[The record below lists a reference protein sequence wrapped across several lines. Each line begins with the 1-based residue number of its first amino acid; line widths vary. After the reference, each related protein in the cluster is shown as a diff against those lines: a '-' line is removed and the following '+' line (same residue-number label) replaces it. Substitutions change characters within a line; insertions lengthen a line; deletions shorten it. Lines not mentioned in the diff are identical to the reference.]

1 MAITRE
7 EIKRLK
13 ALEEDFGLS
22 NTLEKHVGVR
32 YEDYIKPSNYGS
44 NTVNLN
50 NRDPKYDHYLPNL
63 KDPSNLHYLRSF
75 IDNPVYK
82 ERFGFRDENF
92 PITDNSP
99 QALAVSDINSIIAHG
114 SHLLGGFC
122 ASGHF
127 DTGRPGGSSS
137 RLNAFV
143 YTNEMKRSVSTYFKP
158 ARRELSDGYFF
169 PVWVDCYL
177 REGRI
182 YYKRTRDDTSG
193 RVTIINYTKTSDGF
207 NQSDN
212 FVYSPPLNNFTK
224 LENIGEF
231 KVGGGYFGKSPF
243 DYKAYLI
250 KDVGDFLNDSTN
262 LTVSAHA
269 NRKTLVSELN
279 EIVGPI
285 LIENRRENA
294 FYRFPNVYGLNN
306 GINIETYT
314 ETLKN
319 KWMGRIEELIRLRI
333 KFVETF
339 VPTGSFK
346 NEFIKNLNYILNNL
360 RGLIR
365 VVKKHNFIAHSNFTN
380 RESNDLTNDRPAT
393 EFLRYY
399 VYVVHGV
406 EIPDY
411 EMYNKI
417 HTTRIEIDKIGG
429 GTSPRQDLDPEDY
442 EGAEYNSRKVIFQLK
457 NNLLG
462 EVSRDL
468 EFPYPDTKPI
478 ALPPTQ
484 EEYDALP
491 SDSVTKA
498 YFPRYK
504 YAKLKGREATP
515 ESLILAFKE
524 MIIDPMNNLRL
535 RNKNHPARQPYHEFL
550 SDKLFVNYDGVLY
563 TQDDIRYN
571 RLESRRKIASNDPLL
586 FLGNPMTS
594 EVLND
599 VYLYHKD
606 EYLAAQLPDNKN
618 FVKYVYDTI
627 RKLTL
632 GKMDNSISVKN
643 TLNALGIIAESL
655 SCIGTLEI
663 FYTDKDPTSNIF
675 TPFAFNNPYHDFNDS
690 QLLIKLRNLQSPPVF
705 SSPELT
711 KTEELRP
718 YYYFAIL
725 DPRYA
730 LEDVMM
736 KYKDLWLGQNLSER
750 KVNELFSKVAND
762 LMNNALRVR
771 RMFVHVRDAQRGYLE
786 NAQWEHNWGRV
797 GYVRGFDQIQMWGS
811 SCKSVKA
818 DFNMITRPITHIDL
832 RVRYEWTNAAGRGIH
847 FKFTAVNKATLAE
860 DLRDENNNLINFDN
874 PLVYWNGQY
883 DHNTIRDSGLLK
895 LKRSIPTTHMIKLYI
910 YKQGDDSGDAI
921 NIDYIAFKGLSFAN

>member
-1 MAITRE
+1 MAITLE

-13 ALEEDFGLS
+13 ALEEDFSISG
-22 NTLEKHVGVR
+22 TLEKHVGVR
-32 YEDYIKPSNYGS
+32 YEDYIKPSNYGG
-44 NTVNLN
+44 NTVNMN
-50 NRDPKYDHYLPNL
+50 NRDSKYEHYLPNL
-63 KDPSNLHYLRSF
+63 EDQSNLHYLRSF
-75 IDNPVYK
+75 ISNPVYK
-82 ERFGFRDENF
+82 ERFGFREENF

-99 QALAVSDINSIIAHG
+99 EALAVSDINSIIAHG
-114 SHLLGGFC
+114 SHLLGGFY
-122 ASGHF
+122 A
-127 DTGRPGGSSS
+127 GGQFETTIAAAKQI

-143 YTNEMKRSVSTYFKP
+143 YTNEMKRNVSTYFRP

-177 REGRI
+177 REGLI
-182 YYKRTRDDTSG
+182 TYKRTKNDTG
-193 RVTIINYTKTSDGF
+193 RETIYSTAITSDGF
-207 NQSDN
+207 KLSYN

-231 KVGGGYFGKSPF
+231 KVGGGYFGKSPS
-243 DYKAYLI
+243 DYDGYLI
-250 KDVGDFLNDSTN
+250 RDIGDFLNDSVN
-262 LTVSAHA
+262 PTVSAHA
-269 NRKTLVSELN
+269 NRKTLVTKLN
-279 EIVGPI
+279 EIIGPV
-285 LIENRRENA
+285 LTRTWRENA
-294 FYRFPNVYGLNN
+294 FYRFPNVYGLNS
-306 GINIETYT
+306 GLNIETYT

-339 VPTGSFK
+339 VPKGSFK

-365 VVKKHNFIAHSNFTN
+365 VVKKHNFIAHSNATDKL
-380 RESNDLTNDRPAT
+380 SNDFIIKEQPVT

-417 HTTRIEIDKIGG
+417 HTTRIEIDKLGG
-429 GTSPRQDLDPEDY
+429 GTSPRQDLDIGDY
-442 EGAEYNSRKVIFQLK
+442 EGDVYNSRKIVFQLK

-462 EVSRDL
+462 DVSRDL
-468 EFPYPDTKPI
+468 EFPYPDSGPI

-491 SDSVTKA
+491 SDSITKA

-504 YAKLKGREATP
+504 YAKLKGREVTP
-515 ESLILAFKE
+515 ESIITAFKE
-524 MIIDPMNNLRL
+524 MVLDPMNNLRL
-535 RNKNHPARQPYHEFL
+535 RNKNHPARQPFHEFL

-571 RLESRRKIASNDPLL
+571 RLESRRKIASNDPML
-586 FLGNPMTS
+586 FLGNPVTS

-606 EYLAAQLPDNKN
+606 EYLVDKLPDNKA
-618 FVKYVYDTI
+618 FVKYVYDTV

-632 GKMDNSISVKN
+632 GKMDDSISVKN
-643 TLNALGIIAESL
+643 TLNALGTIAESL
-655 SCIGTLEI
+655 SCIGTLEVL
-663 FYTDKDPTSNIF
+663 YTDKEPTSGIF
-675 TPFAFNNPYHDFNDS
+675 SPTVFNNPYHVFEDTK
-690 QLLIKLRNLQSPPVF
+690 LLVKLKHLQSPYVRNLT
-705 SSPELT
+705 ELT

-730 LEDVMM
+730 LEGVMM

-762 LMNNALRVR
+762 LMNNALKVR
-771 RMFVHVRDAQRGYLE
+771 RMFVHVRDAQRGYME
-786 NAQWEHNWGRV
+786 NGSWQHLWGRSSWLSPND
-797 GYVRGFDQIQMWGS
+797 YQIWGS
-811 SCKSVKA
+811 SGKA
-818 DFNMITRPITHIDL
+818 RNLYFNMVTRPITHVEL
-832 RVRYEWTNAAGRGIH
+832 RVGYKWTNAAGHGMH
-847 FKFTAVNKATLAE
+847 FKISAVNKATLAE
-860 DLRDENNNLINFDN
+860 DLRDENNNVINFDN

-883 DHNTIRDSGLLK
+883 GDHAVRESGLLK
-895 LKRSIPTTHMIKLYI
+895 LKRSIPPTHMIRLYA

-921 NIDYIAFKGLSFAN
+921 NVEFTHIKEVTFGN

>member
-1 MAITRE
+1 MAITTE

-44 NTVNLN
+44 NTVNLS
-50 NRDPKYDHYLPNL
+50 NRDPKYGYYLPNL
-63 KDPSNLHYLRSF
+63 EDPSNLHYLRSF

-99 QALAVSDINSIIAHG
+99 QALAISDINSIIAHG

-127 DTGRPGGSSS
+127 DSARPGASSI

-177 REGRI
+177 REGI
-182 YYKRTRDDTSG
+182 ISYKRTRDDTSG
-193 RVTIINYTKTSDGF
+193 RVTIINYTKTSDTF
-207 NQSDN
+207 NRDN

-243 DYKAYLI
+243 DYSGYVI
-250 KDVGDFLNDSTN
+250 KDVGDFLNDSAN
-262 LTVSAHA
+262 LTVSSHA
-269 NRKTLVSELN
+269 NRKTLVSDLN
-279 EIVGPI
+279 EIVGPV
-285 LIENRRENA
+285 LTKTWRENA
-294 FYRFPNVYGLNN
+294 FYRFPNVYGLNS
-306 GINIETYT
+306 GLNIETYT

-339 VPTGSFK
+339 VPTGSFR

-365 VVKKHNFIAHSNFTN
+365 VVKKHNFIAHSNFTDK
-380 RESNDLTNDRPAT
+380 ESKNLTNDSPAT

-417 HTTRIEIDKIGG
+417 HTTRIEIEKL
-429 GTSPRQDLDPEDY
+429 GTDPNSEDF
-442 EGAEYNSRKVIFQLK
+442 NKKLVFQLK
-457 NNLLG
+457 NNILG

-491 SDSVTKA
+491 SDSATKA
-498 YFPRYK
+498 YFPRYT
-504 YAKLKGREATP
+504 YAKLKGREVTP
-515 ESLILAFKE
+515 ETLILAFKE

-535 RNKNHPARQPYHEFL
+535 RNKNHPARQPYREFL

-618 FVKYVYDTI
+618 FVKYVYDTM

-663 FYTDKDPTSNIF
+663 LYTDKDPTSNIF
-675 TPFAFNNPYHDFNDS
+675 TPFAFNNPYHVFEDPKM
-690 QLLIKLRNLQSPPVF
+690 LVKLKHLQSPYVRDL
-705 SSPELT
+705 PELT
-711 KTEELRP
+711 KAEELRP

-725 DPRYA
+725 DPRYT

-750 KVNELFSKVAND
+750 KVNELFTKVAND

-771 RMFVHVRDAQRGYLE
+771 RMFVHVRDAQRGYME
-786 NAQWEHNWGRV
+786 NGTWTYVWGRPSWLSPND
-797 GYVRGFDQIQMWGS
+797 YQLWGS
-811 SCKSVKA
+811 SGIVRNL
-818 DFNMITRPITHIDL
+818 DFNMITRPITHVEL
-832 RVRYEWTNAAGRGIH
+832 RVGYKWTNHSGWGMH
-847 FKFTAVNKATLAE
+847 FKISAVNRATLAE
-860 DLRDENNNLINFDN
+860 DLRDENNNVINFDN

-883 DHNTIRDSGLLK
+883 DNYAVRESGLMK
-895 LKRSIPTTHMIKLYI
+895 LKRSIPPTHMIRLYA
-910 YKQGDDSGDAI
+910 YKQGDTSGDAI
-921 NIDYIAFKGLSFAN
+921 NVDFTHIKEVAFGD

>member
-1 MAITRE
+1 MAITLE

-13 ALEEDFGLS
+13 ALEEDFGIS

-32 YEDYIKPSNYGS
+32 YEDYIKPSNYGG
-44 NTVNLN
+44 NTVNMN
-50 NRDPKYDHYLPNL
+50 KRDFKYDHYLPNL
-63 KDPSNLHYLRSF
+63 EDQSNLHYLRSF
-75 IDNPVYK
+75 ISNPVYK
-82 ERFGFRDENF
+82 ERFGFREENF
-92 PITDNSP
+92 TITDNSP
-99 QALAVSDINSIIAHG
+99 EALAVSDINSIIAHG
-114 SHLLGGFC
+114 SHLLGGFYAGGQFESKIAG
-122 ASGHF
+122 ASLI
-127 DTGRPGGSSS
+127 

-143 YTNEMKRSVSTYFKP
+143 YTNEMKRSVNTYFKP

-177 REGRI
+177 REGLI
-182 YYKRTRDDTSG
+182 FYKRNRDDTGRQTTFNNTITRDDF
-193 RVTIINYTKTSDGF
+193 K
-207 NQSDN
+207 QSDN

-231 KVGGGYFGKSPF
+231 KVGGGYFGKSPSE
-243 DYKAYLI
+243 YGGYPI

-262 LTVSAHA
+262 PTVSAHA
-269 NRKTLVSELN
+269 NRKTLVSKLN
-279 EIVGPI
+279 EIIGPT
-285 LIENRRENA
+285 LLRNWRENA
-294 FYRFPNVYGLNN
+294 FYRFPNVYGLNS
-306 GINIETYT
+306 GLNIETYT

-339 VPTGSFK
+339 VPKGSFK

-365 VVKKHNFIAHSNFTN
+365 VVKKHNFIAHSSLTDKAQ
-380 RESNDLTNDRPAT
+380 NDFIVKEQPVT

-417 HTTRIEIDKIGG
+417 HTTRIEIDKLGG
-429 GTSPRQDLDPEDY
+429 GTSPRQDLDIGDY
-442 EGAEYNSRKVIFQLK
+442 EGDEYNSRKIVFQLK

-468 EFPYPDTKPI
+468 EFPYPDSGPI

-491 SDSVTKA
+491 SDSITKA

-504 YAKLKGREATP
+504 YAKLKGREVTP
-515 ESLILAFKE
+515 ESIITAFKE
-524 MIIDPMNNLRL
+524 MVLDPMNNLRL
-535 RNKNHPARQPYHEFL
+535 RNKNHPARQPFHEFL

-571 RLESRRKIASNDPLL
+571 RLESRRKIASNDPML
-586 FLGNPMTS
+586 FLGNPVTS

-599 VYLYHKD
+599 IYLYHKD
-606 EYLAAQLPDNKN
+606 EYLADKIPDNKA
-618 FVKYVYDTI
+618 FVKYVYDTV

-632 GKMDNSISVKN
+632 GKIDNSISVKN
-643 TLNALGIIAESL
+643 TLNALGTIAESL

-663 FYTDKDPTSNIF
+663 LYTDKDPTSNLF
-675 TPFAFNNPYHDFNDS
+675 TAPVFNNPFHDFDDINM
-690 QLLIKLRNLQSPPVF
+690 LVKLKHLQSPYVRVL
-705 SSPELT
+705 PEIT
-711 KTEELRP
+711 KSEELRP

-730 LEDVMM
+730 LEGVMV
-736 KYKDLWLGQNLSER
+736 KYKDLWLGQTLSER
-750 KVNELFSKVAND
+750 KVNELFTKVAND
-762 LMNNALRVR
+762 LMNNALKVR
-771 RMFVHVRDAQRGYLE
+771 RMFIHVRDAQRGYME
-786 NAQWEHNWGRV
+786 NGTWHHVWGRRSELSPNS
-797 GYVRGFDQIQMWGS
+797 YQLWGS
-811 SCKSVKA
+811 SCIVRNL
-818 DFNMITRPITHIDL
+818 DFNMVTRSITHVRL
-832 RVRYEWTNAAGRGIH
+832 RSGYKWTNASGSGIH
-847 FKFTAVNKATLAE
+847 FRISAINRATLAE
-860 DLRDENNNLINFDN
+860 DLRDEQNNVINFDN
-874 PLVYWNGQY
+874 PLAYWNGQY
-883 DHNTIRDSGLLK
+883 GHYVTRDSDLMK
-895 LKRSIPTTHMIKLYI
+895 LKRSIPPTYMIRLYA
-910 YKQGDDSGDAI
+910 YKQGDTSGDAVNVDFTHI
-921 NIDYIAFKGLSFAN
+921 KDVAFGD